1 MNKFLKIGL
10 ERLFST
16 SAAGLYMIIFAA
28 AIGIATFIEN
38 DFGTSAAQKV
48 VFQAKWFELLLVLFA
63 ISLIYNIYRFRM
75 IQQKKWSI
83 LAFHLAMVIIIA
95 GAGVT
100 RYFGYEGMM
109 HIREGDVSNTFLS
122 REAYLNFE
130 AQKGGDKFVF
140 DEPVLFAP
148 IGDNSMQKSY
158 LLGGEEV
165 KVEVVDFMPNPKE
178 SLVDDENG
186 LPTIKIVMG
195 GANGRE
201 EYYLQQG
208 ARKAIRGTRFN
219 FSNDPT
225 PGAVNIAYRNDS
237 LYFLANEPFDVTVM
251 ATQEKFQLAPGQWHP
266 LKLRSLYASAN
277 SSFVFGLFSPHA
289 RVEIISESPKMSS
302 TSLGGVKM
310 KISAGNDTRE
320 LMVVGSPGMEGR
332 PRIVQVGNFNFS
344 VAYGSKRKVLPFAIK
359 LNDFILE
366 KYPGTNSAS
375 SYESEVTLLDQ
386 SKNVNM
392 DYRIYMNNILT
403 YGGYRFFQSSFD
415 QDELG
420 TYLSVNYDAPGTLL
434 TYIGYALLTLGMLL
448 TFFDKKSRFQQLSR
462 NISRI
467 RQSRKAA
474 LSAMAFIVFGLAA
487 NPLNADAPPVEPSVK
502 VINIDH
508 AKLFGK
514 LIVQDHRGRFKPM
527 NTHSSEIIRKLSR
540 KERWFGMNPDQM
552 VLSMVVN
559 PEDWYHVP
567 IIKLGHHEEIRKILG
582 VEGDYCAYSDLFDR
596 NGQYKLRQYI
606 RQAYN
611 TPQRDRGVFEKEL
624 IKLDEKINIC
634 SMVFSGDF
642 MRVFPLKGDEN
653 HTWVSPSHL
662 PESNEG
668 DAVLAKFFPAYV
680 GSLAESLTSGDWELP
695 NQLIAEL
702 RSYQKRVS
710 AEVLPSESQLNA
722 ELLLNKIRIFSRLTG
737 VYAILGLLFVGLLFT
752 SVFKPDVNLKWPVR
766 IAIGLFMAAFLAHA
780 TGLGLRWYVSGRAP
794 WSNGYES
801 MIYIAFTTTL
811 AGLIFARK
819 SLGGLAATNI
829 LAATAL
835 MVAGLSFLDPEITP
849 LVPVLKSYWLT
860 IHVSMEAGSYGFLML
875 GALIGVLNLIF
886 MILANKHNAEKVY
899 KMVREMTY
907 ISEMTLIA
915 GLVMVSIGTY
925 LGGVWAN
932 ESWGRYWGWDP
943 KETWA
948 LVTILV
954 YAFILHMR
962 FIPGFRGL
970 YAFNVATLFGWASV
984 IMTYFGVNYYL
995 SGLHSYAAGDP
1006 MPVPPAI
1013 KLSVIILTVISLLA
1027 FWRYRAIKKAG
1038 IKV

>member
-1 MNKFLKIGL
+1 
-10 ERLFST
+10 
-16 SAAGLYMIIFAA
+16 MILFAA
-28 AIGIATFIEN
+28 AIGAATFIEN
-38 DFGTSAAQKV
+38 DFGTSAAQKL
-48 VFQAKWFELLLVLFA
+48 VFKSKWFELLLVLFS
-63 ISLIYNIYRFRM
+63 ISLIYNIIRFRM
-75 IQQKKWSI
+75 IRQKKWAI
-83 LAFHLAMVIIIA
+83 LSFHLAMIIIIA

-100 RYFGYEGMM
+100 RYTGYEGMM
-109 HIREGDVSNTFLS
+109 HIREGDVSNSFLS
-122 REAYLNFE
+122 RESYLIFE
-130 AQKGGDKFVF
+130 ADKDGKKFVF
-140 DEPVLFAP
+140 DEPVLFASL
-148 IGDNSMQKSY
+148 GDNTFRKSY
-158 LLGGEEV
+158 LLDGEELN
-165 KVEVVDFMPNPKE
+165 VEVLDFMPNPKE
-178 SLVDDENG
+178 SMVDDENG

-208 ARKAIRGTRFN
+208 SRKTIRGTRFN
-219 FSNDPT
+219 FSNEVF
-225 PGAVNIAYRNDS
+225 PGAVNISYRNDS
-237 LYFLANEPFDVTVM
+237 LYFLANEPFEVTVM
-251 ATQEKFQLAPGQWHP
+251 ATQEKFQLEPGRWAP
-266 LKLRSLYASAN
+266 LKLRSLYASGN
-277 SSFVFGLFSPHA
+277 TSFVFGLFSPHA
-289 RVEIISESPKMSS
+289 RVEVISESPKMTT
-302 TSLGGVKM
+302 TSLGGVNMKM
-310 KISAGNDTRE
+310 SAGGDE
-320 LMVVGSPGMEGR
+320 KQFLVIGSPGMEGR
-332 PRIVQVGNFNFS
+332 PRRVQVGGFS
-344 VAYGSKRKVLPFAIK
+344 INVSYGSMRKVLPFAIK
-359 LNDFILE
+359 LNDFIME
-366 KYPGTNSAS
+366 KNPGTNTAS
-375 SYESEVTLLDQ
+375 SYASEVTLIDNE
-386 SKNVNM
+386 KNVNM
-392 DYRIYMNNILT
+392 DYRIFMNNILN
-403 YGGYRFFQSSFD
+403 YRGYRFFQSSFD

-420 TYLSVNYDAPGTLL
+420 TYLSVNHDAAGTLI
-434 TYIGYALLTLGMLL
+434 TYLGYIILTLGMLL
-448 TFFDKKSRFQQLSR
+448 TLFDKKSRFQQLNR

-467 RQSRKAA
+467 RESRKAA
-474 LSAMAFIVFGLAA
+474 LTAFTAVVFLMAGSPTF
-487 NPLNADAPPVEPSVK
+487 ADSPPIEPSVK
-502 VINIDH
+502 VINPDH
-508 AKLFGK
+508 AKTFGK

-540 KERWFGMNPDQM
+540 KEVWFGMNPDQI

-567 IIKLGHHEEIRKILG
+567 MIKLGHHEEIRKIIG
-582 VEGDYCAYSDLFDR
+582 VDGDYCSYSDLFDT
-596 NGQYKLRQYI
+596 NGKYKLRQYI

-624 IKLDEKINIC
+624 IKLDEKVNIC

-642 MRVFPLKGDEN
+642 MRVFPLHGDEN
-653 HTWVSPSHL
+653 NTWVSPSHL
-662 PESNEG
+662 PESSAD
-668 DAVLAKFFPAYV
+668 DAMLAKFFPAYA
-680 GSLAESLTSGDWELP
+680 GSIAESLNSGNWELP
-695 NQLIAEL
+695 NKLIQEL
-702 RSYQKRVS
+702 RNYQKRVS
-710 AEVLPSESQLNA
+710 AEVLPSESQLNT
-722 ELLLNKIRIFSRLTG
+722 ELWLNKMRPFSRLTG
-737 VYAILGLLFVGLLFT
+737 VYALLGLLFVGLLFT
-752 SVFKPDVNLKWPVR
+752 SVFKPGINLKWPVR
-766 IAIGLFMAAFLAHA
+766 IAFGLFVAAFLVHL
-780 TGLGLRWYVSGRAP
+780 TGLGMRWYVSERAP

-811 AGLIFARK
+811 AGLIFSRK

-860 IHVSMEAGSYGFLML
+860 IHVSLEAGSYGFLML

-886 MILANKHNAEKVY
+886 MILANRENGEKVY
-899 KMVREMTY
+899 KMIREMTY

-970 YAFNVATLFGWASV
+970 YAFNVATLFGWATV

-1006 MPVPPAI
+1006 MPIPPSI
-1013 KLSVIILTVISLLA
+1013 KASVITLTIIGLLA
-1027 FWRYRAIKKAG
+1027 LWRYRAVRKAG